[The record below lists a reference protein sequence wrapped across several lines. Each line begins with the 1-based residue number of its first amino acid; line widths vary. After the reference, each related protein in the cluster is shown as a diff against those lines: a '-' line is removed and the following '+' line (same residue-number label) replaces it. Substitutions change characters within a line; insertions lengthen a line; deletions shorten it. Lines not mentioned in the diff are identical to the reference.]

1 MASHPETELKYHY
14 DQNNG
19 CAPPGEQQPNL
30 WVSFGSLGVLSL
42 CPVARTTVSNCFG
55 MIVTGQ

>member
-30 WVSFGSLGVLSL
+30 WVSFGFFLANEDPNHKELVILAL
-42 CPVARTTVSNCFG
+42 P
-55 MIVTGQ
+55 